1 MIIRTIPLRILLVD
15 DERYMRVFVG
25 KVLSSFITCTIT
37 EASNG
42 QEAIDQC
49 RVTDP
54 ELILLDIN
62 MPRVDGVQALGQ
74 IRTFKP
80 DTPIVMLTSISEEAI
95 VEECVNKGASSFI
108 RKDLRAD
115 LLQVELQEMVRQFFP
130 GESQPHEQSKPNPG

>member
-1 MIIRTIPLRILLVD
+1 MSQRNTPIRVLLVD

-25 KVLSSFITCTIT
+25 KVLGGFIHCKVI
-37 EASNG
+37 EARDG
-42 QEAIDQC
+42 QEAVDLS
-49 RVTDP
+49 RTADP

-62 MPRVDGVQALGQ
+62 MPRLDGVQALAQ

-115 LLQVELQEMVRQFFP
+115 LLQVELQEMLKQFFP
-130 GESQPHEQSKPNPG
+130 GESGTP